1 MKIHQIWIGPKAR
14 PDIWMDT
21 VKAFAQNYNHEYIL
35 WDDQKV
41 SELALINKKWYDSEL
56 TYNGKSDILRYEL
69 LNQFG
74 GVYID
79 ADMVIING
87 ERMNTLIKEFNTD
100 CAFGF
105 EVDNKLICGAVMIA
119 VQGSKFVQ
127 KCIEE
132 VPLRDMSKLAWLS
145 IGPKL
150 ITDLYSRYKDEIP
163 ITVYKSVVFY
173 PIRWHGI
180 KDINIHTQF
189 CFLPETATFQYGYST
204 NSLESCIGTK

>member
-14 PDIWMDT
+14 PDIWMNT
-21 VKAFAQNYNHEYIL
+21 VKAFAEKYNHEYIV
-35 WDDQKV
+35 WDDKKV
-41 SELALINKKWYDSEL
+41 SELTMINKVWYDREL

-79 ADMVIING
+79 ADMVIVNG
-87 ERMNTLIKEFNTD
+87 ERMNTLIKDFNTD

-105 EVDNKLICGAVMIA
+105 ELDDKLICGAVMIA

-132 VPLRDMSKLAWLS
+132 VPLRDMRQLAWLS
-145 IGPKL
+145 VGPKL
-150 ITDLYSRYKDEIP
+150 ITDLYIRHKNEIP
-163 ITVYKSVVFY
+163 MTLYRSVVFY

-180 KDINIHTQF
+180 KDINMHTKF
-189 CFLPETATFQYGYST
+189 CFPPETATFQYGYST
-204 NSLESCIGTK
+204 NNLESYV

>member
-1 MKIHQIWIGPKAR
+1 MKVHQIWIGPKTR
-14 PDIWMDT
+14 PDIWMNT
-21 VKAFAQNYNHEYIL
+21 VKAFAEKYNHEYIV
-35 WDDQKV
+35 WDDKKV
-41 SELALINKKWYDSEL
+41 SELTMINKVWYDREL

-79 ADMVIING
+79 ADMVIVNG
-87 ERMNTLIKEFNTD
+87 ERMNTLIKDFNTD

-105 EVDNKLICGAVMIA
+105 ELDDKLICGAVMIA

-132 VPLRDMSKLAWLS
+132 VPLRDMRQLAWLS
-145 IGPKL
+145 VGPKL
-150 ITDLYSRYKDEIP
+150 ITDLYIRHKNEIP
-163 ITVYKSVVFY
+163 MTLYRSVVFY

-180 KDINIHTQF
+180 KDINMHTKF
-189 CFLPETATFQYGYST
+189 CFPPETATFQYGYST
-204 NSLESCIGTK
+204 NNLESYV